1 MQHLELQPFRE
12 RITLEKPLS
21 SMTGWKSLPERD
33 DRIVLWRNTI
43 QLFYQYNRPGFVG
56 PFRAAGFRYN
66 VEPLF
71 LSSEQGE
78 KLEPDIVASCETGW
92 LILELT
98 TEPKSKEPKLDRYRS
113 IDPRYLNQYGLSV
126 HDGEPDV
133 MTSRLSDNVD
143 DGPYCQITVDNILK
157 IEKGEY
163 LHNQRLKDELIKA
176 EGMDLRRLP
185 DIPITIVP
193 EMKRKEIHRGL
204 VEIVMQLFDPS
215 SEGKTLVQ
223 LVDEGL
229 ERLFDKTRL
238 EAKRQLI
245 DKVKNAME
253 DLIQNHLSEY
263 LEFKGGRYRA
273 TEKFKTHHKTMEFIA
288 LRLKEWAGTPKT
300 VQTPLFKNG

>member
-1 MQHLELQPFRE
+1 
-12 RITLEKPLS
+12 
-21 SMTGWKSLPERD
+21 LPERD

-143 DGPYCQITVDNILK
+143 DGTYCQITVDNILK
-157 IEKGEY
+157 IEKEEY

-185 DIPITIVP
+185 DLPITIIP
-193 EMKRKEIHRGL
+193 EMVGKGGELRRGL
-204 VEIVMQLFDPS
+204 IEIVMQIFDPNS
-215 SEGKTLVQ
+215 DGKTPVQ
-223 LVDEGL
+223 LVDDGL
-229 ERLFDKTRL
+229 ERLSDKIRP
-238 EAKRQLI
+238 AMISKLI
-245 DKVKNAME
+245 SKVNNAME

-263 LEFKGGRYRA
+263 LEFEDGRYRA
-273 TEKFKTHHKTMEFIA
+273 TDKFKTHHKTMEFIA
-288 LRLKEWAGTPKT
+288 SRLREWAGTPKT
-300 VQTPLFKNG
+300 VQTPLFKSE

>member
-1 MQHLELQPFRE
+1 
-12 RITLEKPLS
+12 
-21 SMTGWKSLPERD
+21 LPERD

-71 LSSEQGE
+71 LSSEHGE

-143 DGPYCQITVDNILK
+143 DGTYCQITVDNILK
-157 IEKGEY
+157 IEKEEY

-185 DIPITIVP
+185 DLPITIIP
-193 EMKRKEIHRGL
+193 EMVGKGGELRRGL
-204 VEIVMQLFDPS
+204 IEIVMQIFDPNS
-215 SEGKTLVQ
+215 DGKTPVQ
-223 LVDEGL
+223 LVDDGL
-229 ERLFDKTRL
+229 ERLSDKIRP
-238 EAKRQLI
+238 AMISKLI
-245 DKVKNAME
+245 SKVNNAME

-263 LEFKGGRYRA
+263 LEFEDGRYRA
-273 TEKFKTHHKTMEFIA
+273 TDKFKTHHKTMEFIA
-288 LRLKEWAGTPKT
+288 SRLREWAGTPKT
-300 VQTPLFKNG
+300 VQTPLFKSE

>member
-1 MQHLELQPFRE
+1 M
-12 RITLEKPLS
+12 
-21 SMTGWKSLPERD
+21 PERD

-113 IDPRYLNQYGLSV
+113 IDLRYLNQYGLSV

-143 DGPYCQITVDNILK
+143 DGTYCQITVDNILK
-157 IEKGEY
+157 IEKEEY

-185 DIPITIVP
+185 DLPITIIP
-193 EMKRKEIHRGL
+193 EMVGKGGELRRGL
-204 VEIVMQLFDPS
+204 IEIVMQIFDPNS
-215 SEGKTLVQ
+215 DGKTPVQ
-223 LVDEGL
+223 LVDDGL
-229 ERLFDKTRL
+229 ERLSDKIRP
-238 EAKRQLI
+238 AMISKLI
-245 DKVKNAME
+245 SKVNNAME

-263 LEFKGGRYRA
+263 LEFEDGRYRA
-273 TEKFKTHHKTMEFIA
+273 TDNFKTHRNTMEFIA
-288 LRLKEWAGTPKT
+288 SRLREWAGTPKT
-300 VQTPLFKNG
+300 VQTPLFKSE

>member
-1 MQHLELQPFRE
+1 M
-12 RITLEKPLS
+12 
-21 SMTGWKSLPERD
+21 PEQG

-43 QLFYQYNRPGFVG
+43 QLFYQYNRPGFAG
-56 PFRAAGFRYN
+56 PFKAAGFRYN

-113 IDPRYLNQYGLSV
+113 IDPRYLNQYGLSI

-157 IEKGEY
+157 IQKEEY

-185 DIPITIVP
+185 ELPITIIP
-193 EMKRKEIHRGL
+193 EMVGKGGELRRGL
-204 VEIVMQLFDPS
+204 IEIVMQIFDPNS
-215 SEGKTLVQ
+215 DGKTPVQ
-223 LVDEGL
+223 LVDDGL
-229 ERLFDKTRL
+229 ERLSDKIQP
-238 EAKRQLI
+238 AMISKLI
-245 DKVKNAME
+245 SKVNNAME

-263 LEFKGGRYRA
+263 LEFENGRYRA
-273 TEKFKTHHKTMEFIA
+273 TDKFKTHHKTMEFIA
-288 LRLKEWAGTPKT
+288 LRLKEWAGIPQSIQLRLK
-300 VQTPLFKNG
+300 GA

>member
-1 MQHLELQPFRE
+1 M
-12 RITLEKPLS
+12 
-21 SMTGWKSLPERD
+21 PEQD

-43 QLFYQYNRPGFVG
+43 QLFYQYNRPNFVG
-56 PFRAAGFRYN
+56 PFKAAGFRYN

-78 KLEPDIVASCETGW
+78 NMEPDIVASCETGW

-98 TEPKSKEPKLDRYRS
+98 TQPKSKEPKLDRYRS
-113 IDPRYLNQYGLSV
+113 IDPRDLSQYGLSV

-133 MTSRLSDNVD
+133 MASRLSDNVD

-157 IEKGEY
+157 IEKEEH

-185 DIPITIVP
+185 EIPITLLP
-193 EMKRKEIHRGL
+193 EMKGKEIRRGL
-204 VEIVMQLFDPS
+204 IEIVMQLFDPN
-215 SEGKTLVQ
+215 SEGKTPVQ
-223 LVDEGL
+223 VVDEGL
-229 ERLFDKTRL
+229 DRLSDKIRP
-238 EAKRQLI
+238 AARSRLI
-245 DKVKNAME
+245 DKLKSAME

-263 LEFKGGRYRA
+263 LELKDGRYRA

-288 LRLKEWAGTPKT
+288 SRLKEWAGTPKT
-300 VQTPLFKNG
+300 VQTPLFKNGWT

>member
-1 MQHLELQPFRE
+1 M
-12 RITLEKPLS
+12 
-21 SMTGWKSLPERD
+21 PERD

-113 IDPRYLNQYGLSV
+113 IDLRYLNQYGLSV

-143 DGPYCQITVDNILK
+143 DGTYCQITVDNILK
-157 IEKGEY
+157 IEKEEY

-185 DIPITIVP
+185 DLPITIIP
-193 EMKRKEIHRGL
+193 EMVGKGGELRRGL
-204 VEIVMQLFDPS
+204 IEIVMQIFDPNS
-215 SEGKTLVQ
+215 DGKTPVQ
-223 LVDEGL
+223 LVDDGL
-229 ERLFDKTRL
+229 ERLSDKIRP
-238 EAKRQLI
+238 AMISKLI
-245 DKVKNAME
+245 SKVNNAME

-263 LEFKGGRYRA
+263 LEFEDGRYRA
-273 TEKFKTHHKTMEFIA
+273 TDNFKTHHNTMEFIA
-288 LRLKEWAGTPKT
+288 SRLREWAGTPKT
-300 VQTPLFKNG
+300 VQTPLFKSE

>member
-1 MQHLELQPFRE
+1 MMEWRY
-12 RITLEKPLS
+12 
-21 SMTGWKSLPERD
+21 LPEID
-33 DRIVLWRNTI
+33 NRIVLWRNTI

-56 PFRAAGFRYN
+56 PFKAAGFSYN

-71 LSSEQGE
+71 LSSEQGAN
-78 KLEPDIVASCETGW
+78 LEPDIVASCETGW

-98 TEPKSKEPKLDRYRS
+98 TQPKSKEPKLGRYRS
-113 IDPRYLNQYGLSV
+113 VDPRYLSQYGLSV

-157 IEKGEY
+157 IEKEDY
-163 LHNQRLKDELIKA
+163 LQNQRLKDELIKA
-176 EGMDLRRLP
+176 GGMDLRKLP
-185 DIPITIVP
+185 DIPITILP
-193 EMKRKEIHRGL
+193 EMKWKEIRRGL
-204 VEIVMQLFDPS
+204 VEIVMQLLDPS
-215 SEGKTLVQ
+215 SEGKTPVQ

-229 ERLFDKTRL
+229 ERLSDKIRPEVKGRL
-238 EAKRQLI
+238 I
-245 DKVKNAME
+245 TKVKTAME

-263 LEFKGGRYRA
+263 LEFKDGKYGA

-300 VQTPLFKNG
+300 VQTPLFKSE

>member
-1 MQHLELQPFRE
+1 
-12 RITLEKPLS
+12 
-21 SMTGWKSLPERD
+21 MTGWKSLPERD

-143 DGPYCQITVDNILK
+143 DGTYCQITVDNILK
-157 IEKGEY
+157 IEKEEY

-185 DIPITIVP
+185 DLPITIIP
-193 EMKRKEIHRGL
+193 EMVGKGGELRRGL
-204 VEIVMQLFDPS
+204 IEIVMQIFDPNS
-215 SEGKTLVQ
+215 DGKTPVQ
-223 LVDEGL
+223 LVDDGL
-229 ERLFDKTRL
+229 ERLSDKIRP
-238 EAKRQLI
+238 AMISKLI
-245 DKVKNAME
+245 SKVNNAME

-263 LEFKGGRYRA
+263 LEFEDGRYRA
-273 TEKFKTHHKTMEFIA
+273 TDKFKTHHKTMEFIA
-288 LRLKEWAGTPKT
+288 SRLREWAGTPKT
-300 VQTPLFKNG
+300 VQTPLFKSE

>member
-1 MQHLELQPFRE
+1 
-12 RITLEKPLS
+12 
-21 SMTGWKSLPERD
+21 MTGWKSLPERD

-143 DGPYCQITVDNILK
+143 DGTYCQITVDNILK
-157 IEKGEY
+157 IEKEEY

-185 DIPITIVP
+185 DLPITIIP
-193 EMKRKEIHRGL
+193 EMVGKGGELRRGL
-204 VEIVMQLFDPS
+204 IEIVMQIFDPNS
-215 SEGKTLVQ
+215 DGKTPVQ
-223 LVDEGL
+223 LVDDGL
-229 ERLFDKTRL
+229 ERLSDKIRP
-238 EAKRQLI
+238 AMISKLI
-245 DKVKNAME
+245 SKVNNAME

-263 LEFKGGRYRA
+263 LEFEDGRYRA
-273 TEKFKTHHKTMEFIA
+273 TDKFKTHHKTMEFIA
-288 LRLKEWAGTPKT
+288 SRLREWAGTPKSSS
-300 VQTPLFKNG
+300 